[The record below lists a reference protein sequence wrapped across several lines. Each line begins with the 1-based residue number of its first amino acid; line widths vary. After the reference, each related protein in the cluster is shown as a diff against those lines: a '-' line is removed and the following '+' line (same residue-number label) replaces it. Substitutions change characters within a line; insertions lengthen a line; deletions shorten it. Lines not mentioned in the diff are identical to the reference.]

1 MAEDKKKEK
10 PSGWTSWN
18 LDADEFVIVLI
29 FLLALLGGVVPALLR
44 LLATGEFTFY
54 GFKIS
59 GLFDFF
65 KNNIFWFKLAGFSL
79 AGLGF
84 VGTFIFNRLADAVW
98 LAEKAKIYPQDM
110 PAVSVGEP
118 VKTEIQTKWEK
129 IVKLSE
135 SENQSDWR
143 LAIIEADII
152 LSDLLDKLQL
162 PGETMGDKLKAVEKS
177 DFQTIDNAWEAHK
190 FRNQI
195 AHQGQD
201 FLVNGRE
208 IRRVISLF
216 ESVFKEFDLI

>member
-1 MAEDKKKEK
+1 MPDPKKEK

-29 FLLALLGGVVPALLR
+29 LFLALLGGVVPALLR
-44 LLATGEFTFY
+44 LLATGEFTFF

-65 KNNIFWFKLAGFSL
+65 KNNFFWFKMLGFSL
-79 AGLGF
+79 AGLG
-84 VGTFIFNRLADAVW
+84 VIGTFIFNRWADAVS
-98 LAEKAKIYPQDM
+98 LAEKAKIYPADM
-110 PAVSVGEP
+110 KAVSINEP
-118 VKTEIQTKWEK
+118 VKTETETKWEK

-143 LAIIEADII
+143 LAVIEADIM

-177 DFQTIDNAWEAHK
+177 DFQTIDSAWEAHK

-208 IRRVISLF
+208 IRRVVSLF